1 MQTHGRAAVSGHTV
15 AGVNYLPYPTVW
27 YDTSLVGRWVCV
39 LARVG
44 SRHANVSSP
53 RPSPGR
59 RRSRVTTADRTPGGA
74 AGSPSSEVGDAAAAY
89 TEPAVV
95 FRHDTSDPTVVGVN
109 AALGTAVD
117 GVDDSLSAL
126 LDRATD
132 HDGHALATAV
142 VGSERLDTVVRLA
155 GDDRRFLPRVVR
167 ETDDGFGHLLFVELP
182 TAVTVSEDTDGDTTT
197 EETHAV
203 DSSTDDGSN
212 GDASETAVNADD
224 STSETTTDD
233 EKQTGDDE
241 GQTGDDEGQT
251 EDGGKQPEDG
261 EEQTGDDSGASETAT
276 ASETEPT
283 PADRGVATP
292 GDDCDGVDDSEAVAH
307 VVSHDLRNPLDVA
320 AAHLELARDERD
332 GEHLRRVAAAHE
344 RMEQI
349 IRDVL
354 TLARGKRAISPSEG
368 VDLGAVVTDAWDSIA
383 ADDVELFV
391 SGVPTAT
398 ADRPRV
404 ERLVENL
411 LRNAVDHAGP
421 EPTIDAGGLSDDAG
435 FYVADDG
442 DGVPREVREAV
453 FEPGYTESGDGTG
466 LGLAIVRRIAAAHGW
481 NVRLADSDTGG
492 ARVEVWFDDP
502 PEETA

>member
-1 MQTHGRAAVSGHTV
+1 M
-15 AGVNYLPYPTVW
+15 
-27 YDTSLVGRWVCV
+27 
-39 LARVG
+39 
-44 SRHANVSSP
+44 
-53 RPSPGR
+53 
-59 RRSRVTTADRTPGGA
+59 TTADRTPGGTA
-74 AGSPSSEVGDAAAAY
+74 NSRSSEVADAAVAY

-95 FRHDTSDPTVVGVN
+95 FRYDGREPTVVGVN
-109 AALGTAVD
+109 AALGAVVD
-117 GVDDSLSAL
+117 GVDDSLPAL
-126 LDRATD
+126 LDRVTD
-132 HDGHALATAV
+132 HDGETLAAAV
-142 VGSERLDTVVRLA
+142 VDPERLDTVVRLA
-155 GDDRRFLPRVVR
+155 DDDRRFLPRVVR
-167 ETDDGFGHLLFVELP
+167 ATDDGLGHLLFVELP
-182 TAVTVSEDTDGDTTT
+182 TAVTASGDT
-197 EETHAV
+197 
-203 DSSTDDGSN
+203 G
-212 GDASETAVNADD
+212 GDATGEATHTADGP
-224 STSETTTDD
+224 TSETSNGNPASGTSNTDD
-233 EKQTGDDE
+233 EDSNGEPETNDERRADGDEDRDEEREDAAASQTG
-241 GQTGDDEGQT
+241 TVPT
-251 EDGGKQPEDG
+251 DG
-261 EEQTGDDSGASETAT
+261 
-276 ASETEPT
+276 
-283 PADRGVATP
+283 GVATP

-332 GEHLRRVAAAHE
+332 GEHLRRVAEAHE

-354 TLARGKRAISPSEG
+354 TLARGERAISPSEG

-383 ADDVELFV
+383 ADDVELSV

-421 EPTIDAGGLSDDAG
+421 APTIYAGGLPDDAG

-442 DGVPREVREAV
+442 DGVPTDVREAV

-481 NVRLADSDTGG
+481 SVRLADSDTGG

-502 PEETA
+502 PEGTA

>member
-1 MQTHGRAAVSGHTV
+1 
-15 AGVNYLPYPTVW
+15 
-27 YDTSLVGRWVCV
+27 
-39 LARVG
+39 
-44 SRHANVSSP
+44 
-53 RPSPGR
+53 
-59 RRSRVTTADRTPGGA
+59 VTTADRTPGGTA
-74 AGSPSSEVGDAAAAY
+74 SSRSSEVADAAVAY

-95 FRHDTSDPTVVGVN
+95 FRYDGPEPTVVGVN
-109 AALGTAVD
+109 AALGAVVD
-117 GVDDSLSAL
+117 GVDDSLPAL
-126 LDRATD
+126 LDRVTD
-132 HDGHALATAV
+132 HDGETLAAAV
-142 VGSERLDTVVRLA
+142 VDPERLDTVVRLA
-155 GDDRRFLPRVVR
+155 DDDRRFLPRVVR
-167 ETDDGFGHLLFVELP
+167 ATDDGLGHLLFVELP
-182 TAVTVSEDTDGDTTT
+182 TAVTASGDT
-197 EETHAV
+197 
-203 DSSTDDGSN
+203 G
-212 GDASETAVNADD
+212 GDATGEATHTADGP
-224 STSETTTDD
+224 TSETNSENPTSGTSDTDD
-233 EKQTGDDE
+233 EDSTGEPATNAEDSAGETTANAEDSAGEGSADTGDSTDE
-241 GQTGDDEGQT
+241 PTTNDERRADGDEDGDEEPEDTAASQT
-251 EDGGKQPEDG
+251 ETVPTDG
-261 EEQTGDDSGASETAT
+261 
-276 ASETEPT
+276 
-283 PADRGVATP
+283 GVATP

-332 GEHLRRVAAAHE
+332 GEHLRRVAEAHE

-354 TLARGKRAISPSEG
+354 TLARGERAISPSEG

-383 ADDVELFV
+383 ADDVELSV

-421 EPTIDAGGLSDDAG
+421 APTIYAGGLPDDAG

-442 DGVPREVREAV
+442 DGVPTDVREAV

-481 NVRLADSDTGG
+481 SVRLADSDAGG